1 MCYQLDAPW
10 VRPYNK
16 HREVLFNFYFL
27 IFTCAE
33 RSALRAFSLL
43 SFE

>member
-1 MCYQLDAPW
+1 MCYQLDAPR

-27 IFTCAE
+27 IFN
-33 RSALRAFSLL
+33 
-43 SFE
+43 